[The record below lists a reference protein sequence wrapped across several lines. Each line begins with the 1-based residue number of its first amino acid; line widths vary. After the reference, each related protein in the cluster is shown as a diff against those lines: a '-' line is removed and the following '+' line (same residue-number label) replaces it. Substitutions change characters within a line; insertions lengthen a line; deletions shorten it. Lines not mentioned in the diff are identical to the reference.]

1 MACCNASR
9 LFAAMSFRTS
19 VTDGADD
26 SEALGGAIASAS
38 AAADRLTLADEAT
51 VTGENTGGAGGGLA
65 GEDATAEETS
75 MAASLLRA
83 SASEKSIPNIWSLG
97 GGWGT
102 GDLRAWVKL
111 VERDNVAPM

>member
-1 MACCNASR
+1 
-9 LFAAMSFRTS
+9 MSFRTS

-26 SEALGGAIASAS
+26 SKALGGGIPSAS

-51 VTGENTGGAGGGLA
+51 VTGDNDAGGTGGGLA
-65 GEDATAEETS
+65 GEDATVEETS

-97 GGWGT
+97 GGWRT
-102 GDLRAWVKL
+102 GDLRACVKL